1 MTESSTETAPR
12 SLPFK
17 KLCVVINPA
26 AGVDR
31 PILGNINNAFKDT
44 DVFWDVKITHKA
56 GDAQRLAKEA
66 VEQGFDVVAAH
77 GGDGTVMEVAYGLS
91 GTDVPL
97 AIFPGGTANVM
108 AAELGVSNDLA
119 LAIGL
124 VSGGD
129 YNVHKID
136 IGSAGEHKFILRI
149 GIGFEADMMKNAD
162 QEMKNRFGMLA
173 YVFSAFNEILN
184 PSPVTYKL
192 TLDGEHFEAEGVSC
206 MIANSG
212 NVAIGGLTLSKKIE
226 VSDGLLDV
234 VVFRSADIG
243 SIISVTTT
251 MLLPQAE
258 ATDLPQ
264 IQHWQCREVTVEAV
278 PTQTVSVD
286 GEIIEQNPI
295 TAKVIPQAV
304 NVIVPK
310 PATTT

>member
-1 MTESSTETAPR
+1 MSESTETTLR

-17 KLCVVINPA
+17 KLCVIINPA

-44 DVFWDVKITHKA
+44 DVFWDVRITHKA
-56 GDAQRLAKEA
+56 GDAQRFAKEA
-66 VEQGFDVVAAH
+66 VEQGFEVVAAH

-91 GTDVPL
+91 GSEIPL

-108 AAELGVSNDLA
+108 AAELGVSNDLN

-129 YNVHKID
+129 YDVRKID
-136 IGSAGEHKFILRI
+136 IGSAGEYKFILRI

-184 PSPVTYKL
+184 PAPVTYKL

-212 NVAIGGLTLSKKIE
+212 NVAIGGLKLSKKIE

-251 MLLPQAE
+251 MLAQAE

-264 IQHWQCREVTVEAV
+264 IQHWQCHEVTVEAV
-278 PTQTVSVD
+278 PPQTVSVD
-286 GEIIEQNPI
+286 GEIVEQNPI
-295 TAKVIPQAV
+295 TAKILPQAV
-304 NVIVPK
+304 NVIMPK
-310 PATTT
+310 PATT